1 MTDRLRQQW
10 EANAA
15 AFAALI
21 GGQGTPHHR
30 EILNPCVEQLLG
42 DVKGLH
48 LLDAGCGEGYL
59 ARHFAERG
67 ARVVGVDFSPKL
79 IEICRRQSERLAI
92 EYHVGDICNL
102 SFLKDGSFQRVLC
115 NLVLLN
121 VQHYDKALAEFYR
134 VLEPTGF
141 LVFSIVHPAFNIY
154 GPGRWELTEK
164 DPKTGRR
171 TGRYFVVDQY
181 FEEKEYFARW
191 TTRTGEDFPQEI
203 SFFHRPISSY
213 TAALFKAGF
222 QLLAMEEPKPAT
234 NNPFFE
240 REQRIPF
247 FLVFKARKPKRETA

>member
-30 EILNPCVEQLLG
+30 EILNPCVEQLMG

-59 ARHFAERG
+59 ARYYAERG

-79 IEICRRQSERLAI
+79 IDLCQQQSKKLAI

-102 SFLKDGSFQRVLC
+102 SFLKDRSFQRVLC

-121 VQHYDKALAEFYR
+121 VEHYDKALAEFYR

-154 GPGRWELTEK
+154 GPGKWELTEK

-171 TGRYFVVDQY
+171 TGRYFVVDRY
-181 FEEKEYFARW
+181 FEEMEYSARW
-191 TTRTGEDFPQEI
+191 SSRTGEDFPQEF

-213 TAALFKAGF
+213 AAALFRAGF
-222 QLLAMEEPKPAT
+222 HLAALEEPKPVT
-234 NNPFFE
+234 SSPFFE

-247 FLVFKARKPKRETA
+247 FLVFKAVKPG